1 VLAKRNWLR
10 GIAAG
15 LLVSLGWLALE
26 KYEWSATPLVTF
38 GYSLL
43 ALFYTCCLLMALIE
57 TGKVNRILCNRRLM
71 ELGGIA
77 YCVYLVHLPFF
88 QAGHN
93 LAAYLPV
100 FSRLSIP
107 YIVQALADRSRAI
120 ILMLAVAKL
129 SWHFL
134 ERPLLIR
141 GHAFK
146 Y

>member
-1 VLAKRNWLR
+1 VVGNSAGDVRVL
-10 GIAAG
+10 IAGTVLHVLPAD
-15 LLVSLGWLALE
+15 
-26 KYEWSATPLVTF
+26 
-38 GYSLL
+38 
-43 ALFYTCCLLMALIE
+43 ALIE
-57 TGKVNRILCNRRLM
+57 TGTVNRILCNRRLV

-107 YIVQALADRSRAI
+107 YIVQALADRSLAI